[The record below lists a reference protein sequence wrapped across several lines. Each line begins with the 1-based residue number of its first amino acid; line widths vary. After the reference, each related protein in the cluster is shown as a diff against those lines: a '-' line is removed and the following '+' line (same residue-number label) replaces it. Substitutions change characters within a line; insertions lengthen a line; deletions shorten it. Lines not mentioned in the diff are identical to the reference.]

1 MIPPYPYYKGD
12 PRKFNI
18 EENLDDVL
26 FARPLLMFTARLRPI
41 GGTPNDE
48 FELPLIFYSAFKRT
62 MLTPHNIMQSYLDIV
77 QLYEPGPWPSLEPV
91 LHVDFLCNVLCRAP
105 LVPCYINGNRTP
117 TIPRSLRN
125 LKNTQFPH
133 GRADSEAGKGDGS
146 KVYEVNDWL
155 WKFGRGMPRTVTV
168 AQAERMRET
177 LKSQTRRK
185 AWATRKRNAEMRDHE

>member
-62 MLTPHNIMQSYLDIV
+62 MLTPHNIMQNYLDTI
-77 QLYEPGPWPSLEPV
+77 QLY
-91 LHVDFLCNVLCRAP
+91 
-105 LVPCYINGNRTP
+105 
-117 TIPRSLRN
+117 
-125 LKNTQFPH
+125 
-133 GRADSEAGKGDGS
+133 
-146 KVYEVNDWL
+146 
-155 WKFGRGMPRTVTV
+155 
-168 AQAERMRET
+168 
-177 LKSQTRRK
+177 
-185 AWATRKRNAEMRDHE
+185 